1 MRIIKNIIIYY
12 PSFEKGGV
20 EKIINNLIYIFLK
33 KKIKVYLIT
42 TKNKNLNNLKKLKNL
57 DIVFSETSNILNFFP
72 NRISAMLSCI
82 KPLIKLLKKLNN
94 QNTVVHSMQSSY
106 LPILVSKFYKFK
118 IIIRNS
124 EDPISSIKFSDERFY
139 SYIVFILRFFFYN
152 FADYIIT
159 NSKGSAKSLNFFLF
173 GKNKEK
179 VKYIYNP
186 YLTKKKIKQGQFKSK
201 KDKIILSVGR
211 LCKQKNFETLILA
224 FKNFIIKNKDYKL
237 CIVGDGYNRTKL
249 KRLITSKKLNKKI
262 QLKGYLNNI
271 NQQYRK
277 AKLFV
282 MPSLYEGL
290 GNVLIDAINFSV
302 PCIVTNCKSGPS
314 EIVCRGKGGTIVPIN
329 DIDALSKA
337 MNDDIKNYNGAIKK
351 LNFAKKK
358 LIRFNS
364 ESQGLKYLA
373 TLEKVLK

>member
-1 MRIIKNIIIYY
+1 M
-12 PSFEKGGV
+12 
-20 EKIINNLIYIFLK
+20 
-33 KKIKVYLIT
+33 
-42 TKNKNLNNLKKLKNL
+42 KNLN
-57 DIVFSETSNILNFFP
+57 
-72 NRISAMLSCI
+72 
-82 KPLIKLLKKLNN
+82 
-94 QNTVVHSMQSSY
+94 
-106 LPILVSKFYKFK
+106 
-118 IIIRNS
+118 
-124 EDPISSIKFSDERFY
+124 
-139 SYIVFILRFFFYN
+139 
-152 FADYIIT
+152 
-159 NSKGSAKSLNFFLF
+159 
-173 GKNKEK
+173 KE
-179 VKYIYNP
+179 
-186 YLTKKKIKQGQFKSK
+186 
-201 KDKIILSVGR
+201 
-211 LCKQKNFETLILA
+211 
-224 FKNFIIKNKDYKL
+224 DYKL